1 MSRVS
6 PGTAAWVLGISTALF
21 GTLSSAASTVA
32 TSTQI
37 MSLCQPAA
45 TSPSAK
51 QLLAAAKRHLGDG
64 NHALPHLHT
73 EGTLPNQGIREQSI
87 EAEKDWPVLR
97 QAALAWRLSAD
108 PHYLQQ
114 VDEGLTAWTSTYQ
127 PDFNPIDETNL
138 DQLIDAYTLTASE
151 LRPETR
157 EASRAFLR
165 KLGNGYLEQIRQFHG
180 SKSSKNINN
189 WQSHRVKLVTLAAAA
204 LADRAMLEQA
214 FQLFEQQVAD
224 NLLPDGSVFDFRERD
239 ALHYVVYDLE
249 PLVQAALAAKPYGI
263 GDNWLGYTAPG
274 GASLGRSLDWLVPY
288 ASGQRSHEEFVH
300 TSVKF
305 DRDRAHVGESGYSGS
320 WEPKSSNKLYW
331 LAAQLDA
338 RYLSLARQLAPYPQ
352 DWIGACYLK

>member
-1 MSRVS
+1 MSRAF
-6 PGTAAWVLGISTALF
+6 PGTTAWALGICA
-21 GTLSSAASTVA
+21 TLVIPFSSAASTVA
-32 TSTQI
+32 ASPQI
-37 MSLCQPAA
+37 MNLCQPAA

-51 QLLAAAKRHLGDG
+51 QLLAAAKRHLDDG
-64 NHALPHLHT
+64 THALPHLHT

-87 EAEKDWPVLR
+87 AAEKDWPVLR

-108 PHYLQQ
+108 PQYLRQ
-114 VDEGLTAWTSTYQ
+114 VDEGLANWTRTYQ
-127 PDFNPIDETNL
+127 PDFNPIDETNI
-138 DQLIDAYTLTASE
+138 DQLIDAYTLTATA
-151 LRPETR
+151 LRPETQ

-165 KLGNGYLEQIRQFHG
+165 QLGNGYLAQIRQFHD

-189 WQSHRVKLVTLAAAA
+189 WQSHRVKLVTMAAAA
-204 LADRAMLEQA
+204 LVDRAMLEQA
-214 FQLFEQQVAD
+214 FQLFQQQVAD

-249 PLVQAALAAKPYGI
+249 PLVQAALAARPYGI
-263 GDNWLGYTAPG
+263 GGNWLAYTAPT
-274 GASLGRSLDWLVPY
+274 GAALGRSLDWLTPY
-288 ASGQRSHEEFVH
+288 ASGQRSHQEFVH

-305 DRDRAHVGESGYSGS
+305 DRDRANVGEAGYSGA

-338 RYLSLARQLAPYPQ
+338 RYLPLARQLAPNPQ

>member
-1 MSRVS
+1 MSRVF
-6 PGTAAWVLGISTALF
+6 PGTTAWAFGICAALVTPLA
-21 GTLSSAASTVA
+21 SAVSTVV
-32 TSTQI
+32 TSSQV
-37 MSLCQPAA
+37 MSLCQPVAS
-45 TSPSAK
+45 SPSAK
-51 QLLAAAKRHLGDG
+51 QLLAAAKRHHDDG

-114 VDEGLTAWTSTYQ
+114 VDEGLAAWTRTYQ

-138 DQLIDAYTLTASE
+138 DQLIDAYTLTANE
-151 LRPETR
+151 LRPETQA
-157 EASRAFLR
+157 ASRAFLS
-165 KLGNGYLEQIRQFHG
+165 KLGNGYLEQIRQSHG

-189 WQSHRVKLVTLAAAA
+189 WQSHRVKLVTMAAAA
-204 LADRAMLEQA
+204 LADRAMLQQA
-214 FQLFEQQVAD
+214 FQLFQQQVAD
-224 NLLPDGSVFDFRERD
+224 NLLADGSVFDFRERD

-263 GDNWLGYTAPG
+263 GGNWLRFTAPG

-288 ASGQRSHEEFVH
+288 ASGQRSHQEFVH

-305 DRDRAHVGESGYSGS
+305 DRDRARVGESGYSGT

-338 RYLSLARQLAPYPQ
+338 RYLPLARQLAPNPQ